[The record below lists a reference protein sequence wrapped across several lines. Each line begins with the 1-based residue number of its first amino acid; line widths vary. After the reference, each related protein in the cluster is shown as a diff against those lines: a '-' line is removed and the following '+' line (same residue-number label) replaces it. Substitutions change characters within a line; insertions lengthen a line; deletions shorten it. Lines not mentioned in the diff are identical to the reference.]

1 MPGRGSS
8 LGIRQPRARPP
19 AGRSRCRFKTAIAL
33 TSLALATVVAA
44 CSPTPDTSLLDAY
57 LAPQNPSWAS
67 LPPPS
72 PVPEIARNTRLVGM
86 ATRDLRSV
94 FGDPALVRTE
104 GGVQYWRYSFAGCTL
119 DLFVNTKT
127 DRPDSD
133 NRAEVAY
140 FDLRPSTTYGNGAA
154 KTECERLGERLQDI
168 EPIAPSAAP
177 ISDSPRL

>member
-1 MPGRGSS
+1 M
-8 LGIRQPRARPP
+8 LA
-19 AGRSRCRFKTAIAL
+19 TAL
-33 TSLALATVVAA
+33 TA

-57 LAPQNPSWAS
+57 LAPQNPSWAT

-86 ATRDLRSV
+86 ATQDLRNV

-119 DLFVNTKT
+119 DLFVNTKAGS
-127 DRPDSD
+127 PS
-133 NRAEVAY
+133 EVAY
-140 FDLRPSTTYGNGAA
+140 YDLRPSTTYGNGAA
-154 KTECERLGERLQDI
+154 KAECERLGERLQDI
-168 EPIAPSAAP
+168 EPIAAP

>member
-1 MPGRGSS
+1 MV
-8 LGIRQPRARPP
+8 
-19 AGRSRCRFKTAIAL
+19 
-33 TSLALATVVAA
+33 TSLALTAVVTA

-86 ATRDLRSV
+86 ATQDLRSV

-119 DLFVNTKT
+119 DLFVNTK
-127 DRPDSD
+127 PDGPS
-133 NRAEVAY
+133 EVAY

-154 KTECERLGERLQDI
+154 KAECERLGERLQGID
-168 EPIAPSAAP
+168 PIAPSAAP
-177 ISDSPRL
+177 VNASPRL

>member
-1 MPGRGSS
+1 MPGRESS
-8 LGIRQPRARPP
+8 LGIFQLGARPL
-19 AGRSRCRFKTAIAL
+19 AGRSRCRRRVTLAL
-33 TSLALATVVAA
+33 ASIALATVLAA

-57 LAPQNPSWAS
+57 LAPQNPSWPN

-104 GGVQYWRYSFAGCTL
+104 GGIQYWRYSFAGCTL
-119 DLFVNTKT
+119 DLFVNTKA
-127 DRPDSD
+127 DRPYPDDLS
-133 NRAEVAY
+133 EVAY

-154 KTECERLGERLQDI
+154 KAECERLGERLQDI
-168 EPIAPSAAP
+168 EPAAPGAAP
-177 ISDSPRL
+177 ISNSPRL